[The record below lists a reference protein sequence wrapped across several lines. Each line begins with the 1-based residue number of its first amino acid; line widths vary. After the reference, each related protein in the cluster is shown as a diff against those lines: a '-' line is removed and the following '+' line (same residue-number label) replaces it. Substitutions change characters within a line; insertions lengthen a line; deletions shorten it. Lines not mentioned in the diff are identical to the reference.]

1 MAYGLITFAITS
13 TGTNTAWDKTSAA
26 PWTYQTP
33 TQTSQLTHAAHCYQW
48 LPLEMKAVQKVSK
61 DKKKK

>member
-1 MAYGLITFAITS
+1 MAAGLITFALT
-13 TGTNTAWDKTSAA
+13 TTHTEWDKTSEP

-33 TQTSQLTHAAHCYQW
+33 TQTSQLVHAVHCYQW
-48 LPLEMKAVQKVSK
+48 LPLKMKQIQKVSK